1 MAALALWIAWPFPP
15 FGQWSVDVAVNGRDV
30 DRHGGARIVFS
41 DGLSR
46 ITQRCADGC
55 DDVQFRQSTVEGDYE
70 AKVLDGRG
78 MCVACDN
85 AGYVTNGLYTA
96 LVIEGE
102 NALRIKGGMAGL
114 TPPPAPATP
123 REQPIR

>member
-1 MAALALWIAWPFPP
+1 MAALALWVAWPFPP

-46 ITQRCADGC
+46 ITQRCAGGC
-55 DDVQFRQSTVEGDYE
+55 DDVQFRQSTVEGAYE
-70 AKVLDGRG
+70 AKVLDARG
-78 MCVACDN
+78 MCIACDH
-85 AGYVTNGLYTA
+85 ADYVTNGIVTG

-102 NALRIKGGMAGL
+102 EALRIKGGIAGL
-114 TPPPAPATP
+114 TPPSATVTS
-123 REQPIR
+123 REPPIR